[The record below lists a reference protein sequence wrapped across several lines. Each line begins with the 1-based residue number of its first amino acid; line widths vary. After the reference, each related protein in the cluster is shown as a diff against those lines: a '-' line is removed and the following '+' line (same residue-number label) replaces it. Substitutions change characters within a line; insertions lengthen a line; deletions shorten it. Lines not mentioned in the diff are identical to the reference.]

1 MDVAVSRLS
10 EEMISARGERLALSR
25 GHVWVM
31 SIAGL
36 AHFSDAF
43 DSLAIAFVLPVLV
56 GLWKI
61 TPAEVGFLI
70 SAGYVG
76 QILGAIGF
84 GWLAERVGGRVGC
97 AGGVIFGLSF
107 ACGFSWNYLSFLI
120 FRTIQGLGL
129 GGEVP
134 VAATYMNE

>member
-1 MDVAVSRLS
+1 MTAAVDIRTLAKERRAPLS
-10 EEMISARGERLALSR
+10 EEMISARVERLPLSR
-25 GHVWVM
+25 WHVRMM

-84 GWLAERVGGRVGC
+84 GWLAERIGRRGALRLTV
-97 AGGVIFGLSF
+97 AVISILSF
-107 ACGFSWNYLSFLI
+107 ACALSWNYISF
-120 FRTIQGLGL
+120 
-129 GGEVP
+129 
-134 VAATYMNE
+134 